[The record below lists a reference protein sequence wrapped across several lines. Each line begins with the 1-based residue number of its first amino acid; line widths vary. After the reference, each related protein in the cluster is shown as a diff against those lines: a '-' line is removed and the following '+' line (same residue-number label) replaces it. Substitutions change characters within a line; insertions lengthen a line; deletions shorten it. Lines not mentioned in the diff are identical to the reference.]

1 MALLSGLLLLYAII
15 GAHINTSLDLLRGKN
30 VAMVFIFGF
39 AILVGAYANDFSKWL
54 VARKWRLKS
63 VYKPHFM
70 GLLLAIACVIIS
82 RTTDVSPGYLFGIP
96 MGLFIVSELPK
107 TKVYRLEFFGVL
119 WMIVMALIVWGLMP
133 ILKPWQII
141 SDFDTLLYVILIE
154 ALFFLMLP
162 LGYLRGSIVFSWKK
176 NGQVL
181 GSLSGRGKSNV
192 SIPAPYLYGTDIVS
206 VEAVS
211 TDESF
216 AGSASVA
223 IPSVD
228 PIVRLYQDHPL
239 FGLRLDYALAST
251 TRIIDRE
258 MTFAAIPFFATASS
272 PADDALLYT
281 WTVDGKP
288 VTTSGETKHEL
299 TLGASA
305 GGEAR
310 LSVGISHASNIFFG
324 VENSWRIIFN
334 SSLGADSPFDSN

>member
-1 MALLSGLLLLYAII
+1 MRRLFVAFLIALPFIAHAQFTIPGFQGALRIAMTPVHPAPGQQVRLALESALLDLDTSTIVWSIDGKRSATSEKYLDIGAGALGTTRIVSAEVTSAEGSIVSAETTITPTEVDLLYDADSYVPPLYQGRALPSAGSTLRLTAI
-15 GAHINTSLDLLRGKN
+15 
-30 VAMVFIFGF
+30 
-39 AILVGAYANDFSKWL
+39 
-54 VARKWRLKS
+54 
-63 VYKPHFM
+63 PHFRRSN
-70 GLLLAIACVIIS
+70 GTEIPS
-82 RTTDVSPGYLFGIP
+82 TD
-96 MGLFIVSELPK
+96 
-107 TKVYRLEFFGVL
+107 
-119 WMIVMALIVWGLMP
+119 
-133 ILKPWQII
+133 
-141 SDFDTLLYVILIE
+141 
-154 ALFFLMLP
+154 
-162 LGYLRGSIVFSWKK
+162 IVFSWKK